1 MSVACYLQSQ
11 LSVTL
16 FALGGN
22 VQVFADLLTL
32 GTAEPTP
39 TVVEAVITGGELT
52 VTANGNGEVYHPAG
66 VGSDRDLVG
75 QVLAGNVDAFAA
87 LVRRYR
93 RTYARFAIRMLGDRD
108 DAEDALQ
115 SAFLRAFRG
124 LAQCTEPD
132 RFGAW
137 LYRIVVNECRT
148 AASRR
153 GRRMQVL
160 VRNPLALAAAVD
172 RQDCSWSLA
181 VRQEIQHALNQLPPD
196 QREAFLLKYV
206 EELSYEEMAELTGA
220 GVSALKMRV
229 KRASAR
235 LRELLQEAFHESR

>member
-1 MSVACYLQSQ
+1 
-11 LSVTL
+11 
-16 FALGGN
+16 
-22 VQVFADLLTL
+22 
-32 GTAEPTP
+32 
-39 TVVEAVITGGELT
+39 VVEAVITGGELM
-52 VTANGNGEVYHPAG
+52 VTAGSKDEVYHPAG
-66 VGSDRDLVG
+66 LRSDQDLVRE
-75 QVLAGNVDAFAA
+75 VLAGNVEAFAG

-93 RTYARFAIRMLGDRD
+93 QTYARFATRMLGDRD

-124 LAQCTEPD
+124 LVQCAEPE

-153 GRRMQVL
+153 GRRGQVL
-160 VRNPLALAAAVD
+160 VRNPVALAAAVD
-172 RQDCSWSLA
+172 EQDYSWSLA
-181 VRQEIQHALNQLPPD
+181 VRHEIQHALNQLPSD

-206 EELSYEEMAELTGA
+206 EELSYDEMAELTGA

-235 LRELLQEAFHESR
+235 LRELLEEAFHESR

>member
-1 MSVACYLQSQ
+1 MSVACYLQSH
-11 LSVTL
+11 
-16 FALGGN
+16 
-22 VQVFADLLTL
+22 
-32 GTAEPTP
+32 
-39 TVVEAVITGGELT
+39 LT
-52 VTANGNGEVYHPAG
+52 VTLIALGISVQVLADLPALRIGERTATVGEAVFTGNELAVTPHGNGEVYHPAG
-66 VGSDRDLVG
+66 LRSDQDLVSE
-75 QVLAGNVDAFAA
+75 VLAGNAEAFAG

-93 RTYARFAIRMLGDRD
+93 QTYARFAIRMLGDRD

-124 LAQCTEPD
+124 LAQCAEPD

-148 AASRR
+148 AATRR
-153 GRRMQVL
+153 GRRVQVL
-160 VRNPLALAAAVD
+160 VRNPMALAAAVKE
-172 RQDCSWSLA
+172 QDYSWSLA
-181 VRQEIQHALNQLPPD
+181 VRQEIQHALNQLPSD

-206 EELSYEEMAELTGA
+206 EELSYEEMTELTGA